1 MCLVESLNNCFLDF
15 NRQRLERA
23 VLDCVGALAVFDG
36 VGAVAVF
43 DGVGVF
49 AVFDG
54 VGAAGVQCLDGQ
66 FTDALSGKQVMS
78 ASSSSP
84 KYTLHPNGG

>member
-1 MCLVESLNNCFLDF
+1 MWLATISHTFTSPF
-15 NRQRLERA
+15 
-23 VLDCVGALAVFDG
+23 AVFDG

-66 FTDALSGKQVMS
+66 LTDALSGKQVMS

-84 KYTLHPNGG
+84 KYTLYPNGG